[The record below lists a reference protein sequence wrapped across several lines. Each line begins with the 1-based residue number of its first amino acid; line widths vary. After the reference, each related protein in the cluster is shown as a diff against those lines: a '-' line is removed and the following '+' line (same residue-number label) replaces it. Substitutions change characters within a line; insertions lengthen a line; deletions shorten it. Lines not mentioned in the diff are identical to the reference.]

1 MNMNEKDELKPH
13 YIEMCG
19 NKVRECCHANPDCY
33 KEIHVINGK
42 PIETGLCC
50 RY

>member
-1 MNMNEKDELKPH
+1 MKKKDEVKAL
-13 YIEMCG
+13 YIDVCG
-19 NKVRECCHANPDCY
+19 NADRKCCISNPDCY

-50 RY
+50 NYR